1 MQKDPP
7 LPPLQPFSTI
17 QLFCYLCK
25 AISTPMS
32 EPIKHECG
40 IAMIRLL
47 KPFEHYLAKYGT
59 SFYGLKKLHLM
70 MQKQHNRGQD
80 GAGIACVK
88 FDLAP
93 GHKFIER
100 VRSNSGSAIQD
111 IFETVY
117 KRINAI
123 GERDSR
129 LLNDAH
135 WLKYHAEFT
144 GELFLGHLRYS
155 TFGKQGIELLH
166 PVLRSNNWETKN
178 LVLAGNFNLTNVDE
192 LFERL
197 IDLGQHPIE
206 TSDTITMLEK
216 IGHFLDEENE
226 RLYREFK
233 SSGHQKREISGL
245 IGKHLDLQAIL
256 TRSSKDWDGG
266 YAIIGAIGHGDA
278 FALRDPSGIRPA
290 YYYKD
295 DEVVVVASE
304 RPVIQTS
311 FNVPYESVREIK
323 PGYALIIKKDGH
335 VSEKKILEPLERKAC
350 SFERIYFSRGTD
362 VEIYRERQNLGK
374 ALAPAILDAIG
385 HDLENTVFSF
395 IPNTASVAFKGL
407 MDEIEAYCAHTKKE
421 KIIQLGKDLSEESLE
436 KILALRPRVE
446 QVAVKDAK
454 LRTFI
459 TQDKERDDL
468 VGHIYDIT
476 YGSVRKG
483 VDSLVVVDDSIVR
496 GTTLKQSII
505 RILDRLGPKKII
517 IASSA
522 PQIRYPDC
530 YGIDMSKLH
539 DFIAFHAAIH
549 LLKETNQGNVIN
561 DVYKKCRAQ
570 LKLPKEQAV
579 NHVKEIY
586 KPFTATQ
593 ISDKIAAMLTT
604 GETKAVIQVVYQ
616 NIEDLHA
623 ACPNHP
629 GDWYFTGNYPTP
641 GGNKAAC
648 KAFINYIEGR
658 DIRPY

>member
-1 MQKDPP
+1 
-7 LPPLQPFSTI
+7 
-17 QLFCYLCK
+17 
-25 AISTPMS
+25 MS

-47 KPFEHYLAKYGT
+47 KPFDHYISKYGT

-93 GHKFIER
+93 GHKFIDR
-100 VRSNSGSAIQD
+100 VRSNSGTALQE
-111 IFETVY
+111 IFEIVY
-117 KRINAI
+117 KKLNAL
-123 GERDSR
+123 GEKDSR
-129 LLNDAH
+129 LLSDPA

-144 GELFLGHLRYS
+144 GELFMGHLRYS

-192 LFERL
+192 LFEKL

-216 IGHFLDEENE
+216 IGHYLDEENE
-226 RLYREFK
+226 RLYQEFK
-233 SSGHQKREISGL
+233 SAGYHKREISGL
-245 IGKHLDLQAIL
+245 IGKNLDLQSIL
-256 TRSSKDWDGG
+256 TNSSKDWDGG
-266 YAIIGAIGHGDA
+266 YSIIGAIGHGDA

-290 YYYKD
+290 YYYAD
-295 DEVVVVASE
+295 DEVAVVASE
-304 RPVIQTS
+304 RPVIQTA
-311 FNVPYESVREIK
+311 FDVPYEFVKEIK
-323 PGYALIIKKDGH
+323 PGHALIIKKDGR
-335 VSEKKILEPLERKAC
+335 VSEEQILKPLERKAC

-362 VEIYRERQNLGK
+362 VEIYRERQKLGK

-385 HDLENTVFSF
+385 HDLENTVFSY
-395 IPNTASVAFKGL
+395 IPNTASVAFQGL
-407 MDEIEAYCAHTKKE
+407 MDEIERVCARIKKE
-421 KIIQLGKDLSEESLE
+421 KILQLGNAITEEKLE
-436 KILALRPRVE
+436 QILAIRPRIE

-459 TQDKERDDL
+459 TQDKDRNDL

-476 YGSVRKG
+476 YGTIRKG
-483 VDSLVVVDDSIVR
+483 VDNLVVLDDSIVR
-496 GTTLKQSII
+496 GTTLKHSII
-505 RILDRLGPKKII
+505 RILDRLRPKKII

-539 DFIAFHAAIH
+539 DFIAFHAAVN
-549 LLKETNQGNVIN
+549 LLKESNQGHIIN
-561 DVYKKCRAQ
+561 EVYKKCMEQ
-570 LKLPKEQAV
+570 SHLQKENVV
-579 NHVKEIY
+579 NHVTAIY
-586 KPFTATQ
+586 KPFSDEQ
-593 ISDKIAAMLTT
+593 ISAKIAEMLTT
-604 GETKAVIQVVYQ
+604 SEIKSEIQVVYQ
-616 NIEDLHA
+616 KIEDLHD
-623 ACPNHP
+623 ACPNHT

-641 GGNKAAC
+641 GGNKVVN
-648 KAFINYIEGR
+648 KAFVNYIEKK
-658 DIRPY
+658 DVRPY